1 MYPRFR
7 RLRFDIWLC
16 LAVSTLI
23 SFLPVK
29 ILKTVLPHAY
39 TAYTEEHVVPDGEIG
54 GTADNGVHRAQ
65 NVEDLLAHDTFT
77 IVSPGIEYCNHG
89 AGYHGN
95 RYFYAVTLP
104 SGERIAASSIWTPC
118 KTAKNLFT
126 AAKPLCLS
134 EKLSMRICLP
144 THIS

>member
-65 NVEDLLAHDTFT
+65 
-77 IVSPGIEYCNHG
+77 
-89 AGYHGN
+89 
-95 RYFYAVTLP
+95 
-104 SGERIAASSIWTPC
+104 
-118 KTAKNLFT
+118 
-126 AAKPLCLS
+126 
-134 EKLSMRICLP
+134 M
-144 THIS
+144 